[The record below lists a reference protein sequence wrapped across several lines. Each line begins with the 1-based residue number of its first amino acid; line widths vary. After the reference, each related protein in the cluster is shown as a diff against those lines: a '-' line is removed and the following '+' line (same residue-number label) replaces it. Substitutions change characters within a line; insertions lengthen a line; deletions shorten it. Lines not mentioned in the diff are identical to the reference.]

1 MLFKK
6 LLRADLS
13 TLTSQLDYVLAAA
26 GDLKRFLLSDSIHWN
41 LGTQQS
47 LSLGGLLLAFHDLRA
62 LDMTEETAPRLS
74 EARAEIDKMKTRWKT
89 AWQAKAQQELR
100 SRLHLWKAY
109 IQDLSDG
116 SNSGGSYP
124 ADARNRAIADMLL
137 EATGGETGEWQAL
150 DEWLKGHF
158 RPGQFIWH
166 EALIALYPQ
175 ERFWYLYGAIK
186 SSKKLNATD

>member
-1 MLFKK
+1 MLFRMR
-6 LLRADLS
+6 LRADRVA
-13 TLTSQLDYVLAAA
+13 LTSQLDYVLAAA
-26 GDLKRFLLSDSIHWN
+26 GDLKQFLLSDSIHWN

-62 LDMTEETAPRLS
+62 LEMSEEAAPPLS
-74 EARAEIDKMKTRWKT
+74 EARAAIDKMKTRWKT
-89 AWQAKAQQELR
+89 AWQAKAQQELHG
-100 SRLHLWKAY
+100 RLRLWKAY

-116 SNSGGSYP
+116 SNSGESYP

-158 RPGQFIWH
+158 RPGQFIWDD
-166 EALIALYPQ
+166 ALISLYPP

-186 SSKKLNATD
+186 SSKKLHASD